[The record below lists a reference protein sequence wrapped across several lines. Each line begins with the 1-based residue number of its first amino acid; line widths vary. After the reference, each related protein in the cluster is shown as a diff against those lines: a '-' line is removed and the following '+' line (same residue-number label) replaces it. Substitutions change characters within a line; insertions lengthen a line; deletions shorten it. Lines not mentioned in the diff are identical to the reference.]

1 MNDKTK
7 SNGTYQLITPAN
19 TLKER
24 VGGGFGIDAEL
35 AKRADSAVEN
45 LHDEFLQRITGA
57 LGEIAGQVILSE
69 APDNDDSVHLAEIR
83 RISIDMQA
91 QGAAFGYPL
100 ISDICVSLCSYLE
113 IRNASDDWAGK
124 VIRAHT
130 DAIRSVVG
138 NAIDGDG
145 GRLGRDLVA
154 SLNQLVAKSTP

>member
-1 MNDKTK
+1 MVDDNN

-35 AKRADSAVEN
+35 AKRADSAVGN
-45 LHDEFLQRITGA
+45 LQGEFLNRIASA
-57 LGEIAGQVILSE
+57 LSEIAEQVALTA
-69 APDNDDSVHLAEIR
+69 APENDAPLAEIR
-83 RISIDMQA
+83 RISADIQA

-100 ISDICVSLCSYLE
+100 ISDICVSLSGYVELLM
-113 IRNASDDWAGK
+113 AFDDLAGK
-124 VIRAHT
+124 VISAHT

-138 NAIDGDG
+138 NAIEGDG
-145 GRLGRDLVA
+145 GQPGQDLIA

>member
-1 MNDKTK
+1 MNDETK

-35 AKRADSAVEN
+35 AKRADSAVEI
-45 LHDEFLQRITGA
+45 LHDDFLQRITVA
-57 LGEIAGQVILSE
+57 LGEIAEQVTLSE
-69 APDNDDSVHLAEIR
+69 APENDDGAHLVEIR
-83 RISIDMQA
+83 RLSTGMQA

-113 IRNASDDWAGK
+113 IRNASDDLAGK

-138 NAIDGDG
+138 NAIEGDG
-145 GRLGRDLVA
+145 GRLGQDLVE
-154 SLNQLVAKSTP
+154 SLNQLVAKLTP